1 VTVKLSRSQVNSW
14 RMKKHHL
21 TVRAP
26 KRNLANVVSD
36 VCGIQ
41 AQVLSAAE
49 LAIRARVEGLS
60 EQDVRD
66 ALWKHHTIVKTW
78 CMRGTLHLLASRDLP
93 TYVAALRTKV
103 AQFEAWIQKTQ
114 KVTTSEVERITD
126 EIKNVLAKETLN
138 REELAERVTRRAR
151 FRPEVSR
158 LLTSGWGILL
168 QPAAYQGALAFGPS
182 TGPKVT
188 FIGPNRRIFPRKE
201 LPTEQAFAE
210 LYGRFLGSYGPATV
224 KDFAHWW
231 GNLPDR
237 QASLLREAPTDF
249 EEVEVQGN
257 KALMLTSDAEE
268 ASGMGATH
276 LVRLLP
282 SFDCY
287 AMFYSPREAFVPAEH
302 RSRVFR
308 QTAGWNYPTLM
319 IDGSAAGIWNLK
331 RLGRRAEVELE
342 LFREL
347 NPTEKQRIQ
356 EEARDIGAFLNTPTT
371 VKVQTG

>member
-1 VTVKLSRSQVNSW
+1 VVLKLSRAQVNSW
-14 RMKKHHL
+14 RLKKHHL
-21 TVRAP
+21 TVRAS
-26 KRNLANVVSD
+26 KSDLSKVVSD
-36 VCGIQ
+36 VCGVQ
-41 AQVLSAAE
+41 AQVLSAAG

-60 EQDVRD
+60 EQDVKD
-66 ALWKHHTIVKTW
+66 ALWKHRTVVKTW

-103 AQFEAWIQKTQ
+103 AQFEGWIQKTQ
-114 KVTTSEVERITD
+114 KVTKSEVERVTD
-126 EIKNVLAKETLN
+126 EIKNVLTKETLN
-138 REELAERVTRRAR
+138 REELAERVTRRGR

-188 FIGPNRRIFPRKE
+188 FIGPNRRIFQRKQ

-210 LYGRFLGSYGPATV
+210 LYGRFLRSYGPVTM

-237 QASLLREAPTDF
+237 QASILRETPADV
-249 EEVEVQGN
+249 EEVEVEGS
-257 KALMLTSDAEE
+257 KALMLRSDAKE

-302 RSRVFR
+302 RSRIFR
-308 QTAGWNYPTLM
+308 QTAGWNSPTLM
-319 IDGSAAGIWNLK
+319 IDGTAAGIWNLK

-347 NPTEKQRIQ
+347 NPTEKQCVQ
-356 EEARDIGAFLNTPTT
+356 EEAGNIGAFLSTPTT